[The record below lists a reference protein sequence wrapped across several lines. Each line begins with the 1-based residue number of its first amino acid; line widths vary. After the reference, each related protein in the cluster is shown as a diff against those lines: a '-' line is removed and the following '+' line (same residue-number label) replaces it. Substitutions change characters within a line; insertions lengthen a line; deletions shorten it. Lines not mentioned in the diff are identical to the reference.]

1 MSATSKENIPDLIH
15 LVIGGAGFIGS
26 ALSKRLLE
34 VNENVIVVDNNLSGR
49 VEIERNTHANTTYE
63 ILESEVQRADL
74 PSILRSL
81 ISDKQVVIWHLAANS
96 DIQAGSINP
105 TLDLQNTLG
114 STLGVLNLMSQLN
127 VISIYFASTSA
138 VYGNLVESKF
148 SDESDVCNPISFYGA
163 MKLASEHLLSISAE
177 RKSVPLTIFRFAN
190 IVGTPSTHG
199 VIHDFIEKLSY
210 NASKLDVLGDGG
222 QSKTY
227 LHIQQLVDMMFCAH
241 KKGLQ
246 GVYNLGPGD
255 SGIEVRR
262 IVEILSEHY
271 NHRFSTSY
279 QSSAQGW
286 PGDVVTSR
294 MEISK
299 AKKDIPVVAVS
310 SLQAVHMAVHDILAA
325 KSIVHNCAENFEL
338 KS

>member
-1 MSATSKENIPDLIH
+1 MSAASKENIPDLIH

-34 VNENVIVVDNNLSGR
+34 DHEHVIVVDNNLSGR
-49 VEIERNTHANTTYE
+49 VEIERNTHPASTYV
-63 ILESEVQRADL
+63 ILESEVQRSDL
-74 PSILRSL
+74 PSILRSH
-81 ISDKQVVIWHLAANS
+81 ISEMKVVIWHLAANS
-96 DIQAGSINP
+96 DIQAGATSP
-105 TLDLQNTLG
+105 SLDLQNTLG

-127 VISIYFASTSA
+127 VISVYFASTSA
-138 VYGNLVESKF
+138 VYGNLVESNF
-148 SDESDVCNPISFYGA
+148 SKESDVCNPISYYGA
-163 MKLASEHLLSISAE
+163 MKLASEHLLNISAE
-177 RKSVPLTIFRFAN
+177 RASVPLTIFRFAN

-199 VIHDFIEKLSY
+199 VIHDFIEKLSCK
-210 NASKLDVLGDGG
+210 AEKLDVLGDGS

-227 LHIQQLVDMMFCAH
+227 LHVQQLVDMMLCAH
-241 KKGLQ
+241 KQGLQ

-255 SGIEVRR
+255 NGIEVRR

-271 NHRFSTSY
+271 NHKFSTSY

-299 AKKDIPVVAVS
+299 AKRDIPVMAVS
-310 SLQAVHMAVHDILAA
+310 SLQSVHMALHDILAA
-325 KSIVHNCAENFEL
+325 KSIAHNCAENFEL

>member
-1 MSATSKENIPDLIH
+1 MSAASKENIPDLIH

-34 VNENVIVVDNNLSGR
+34 VKENVIVVDNNLTGR

-63 ILESEVQRADL
+63 ILESEVQRDDL
-74 PSILRSL
+74 PSILRSY
-81 ISDKQVVIWHLAANS
+81 ISDKKVVIWHLAANS
-96 DIQAGSINP
+96 DIQAGSSSP

-114 STLGVLNLMSQLN
+114 STLGVLHLMSQLN

-148 SDESDVCNPISFYGA
+148 SQESDVCSPISYYGA

-177 RKSVPLTIFRFAN
+177 RASVPLTIFRFAN
-190 IVGTPSTHG
+190 IVGAPSTHG
-199 VIHDFIEKLSY
+199 VIHDFIEKLAGNS
-210 NASKLDVLGDGG
+210 NKLDVLGDGS

-227 LHIQQLVDMMFCAH
+227 LHVQQLVDMMLYAQEQ
-241 KKGLQ
+241 GLQ

-255 SGIEVRR
+255 NGIEVRR
-262 IVEILSEHY
+262 IVEILGEHY
-271 NHRFSTSY
+271 NHKFATFY
-279 QSSAQGW
+279 QSNAQGW

-294 MEISK
+294 MDISK
-299 AKKDIPVVAVS
+299 AKRDIPVKTLS
-310 SLQAVHMAVHDILAA
+310 SLQSVHLALHDILAA
-325 KSIVHNCAENFEL
+325 KSIAHNCSENFEL

>member
-1 MSATSKENIPDLIH
+1 MSAASKENIPDLIH

-34 VNENVIVVDNNLSGR
+34 DHEHVIVVDNNLSGR
-49 VEIERNTHANTTYE
+49 VEIERNTHPASTYV
-63 ILESEVQRADL
+63 ILESEVQRSDL
-74 PSILRSL
+74 PSILRSH
-81 ISDKQVVIWHLAANS
+81 ISEMKVVIWHLAANS
-96 DIQAGSINP
+96 DIQAGATSP
-105 TLDLQNTLG
+105 LLDLQNTLG

-127 VISIYFASTSA
+127 VISVYFASTSA
-138 VYGNLVESKF
+138 VYGNLVESNF
-148 SDESDVCNPISFYGA
+148 SKESDVCNPISYYGA
-163 MKLASEHLLSISAE
+163 MKLASEHLLNISAE
-177 RKSVPLTIFRFAN
+177 RASVPLTIFRFAN

-199 VIHDFIEKLSY
+199 VIHDFIEKLSC
-210 NASKLDVLGDGG
+210 NAEKLDVLGDGS

-227 LHIQQLVDMMFCAH
+227 LHVQQLVDMMLCAH
-241 KKGLQ
+241 KQGLQ

-255 SGIEVRR
+255 NGIEVRR

-271 NHRFSTSY
+271 NHKFSTSY

-286 PGDVVTSR
+286 PGDVVRSR

-299 AKKDIPVVAVS
+299 AKRDIPVMAVS
-310 SLQAVHMAVHDILAA
+310 SLQSVHMALHDILAA
-325 KSIVHNCAENFEL
+325 KSIAHNCAENFEL